1 MASSP
6 PASPLE
12 QCPEHG
18 GDSNREAT
26 EMGDYAEVLR
36 RSSVYINSSAQEQGA
51 GDTIPNGAYFPSTRR
66 SLAKLWQRQV
76 SATVLHDACRDHLGT
91 HIFSFARL
99 EASRSIIKEL

>member
-1 MASSP
+1 
-6 PASPLE
+6 
-12 QCPEHG
+12 
-18 GDSNREAT
+18 
-26 EMGDYAEVLR
+26 MGDYAEVLR